1 MKQSVAQGKKKKR
14 KKERRKPGNGLMI
27 AMIDV
32 P

>member
-1 MKQSVAQGKKKKR
+1 MKQSVARGKKK

>member
-1 MKQSVAQGKKKKR
+1 MKQSVAQGKKKR